1 MRKIL
6 PILLLSVTSM
16 AWSQYNC
23 DAFKMLGDTCKYEA
37 CKYIEKSKKYFQLR
51 KEYHD
56 KYNEALEICPEYHP
70 AYKAKS
76 TAYLK
81 TGDFI
86 TWKKLMDKAVELSP
100 LDNLDYRGWC
110 RFQFFRDYKGAIK
123 DIERLQ
129 ASVGVNAGFGQNGM
143 YHLNVARALC
153 YKMLGERKRAI
164 QIMEDHL
171 KNEYMTGLY
180 LQYHLG
186 ILYYEEGQFEQA
198 LVAFQKQTQEYDFAE
213 NEYYKSL
220 VYKSINQ
227 PEKQKQAIRKSLNTY
242 KDAVFMNDVY
252 AHQVDKIYLI
262 EVEEEYQK
270 VFKK

>member
-1 MRKIL
+1 MRK
-6 PILLLSVTSM
+6 LLIIIFLSASSFS
-16 AWSQYNC
+16 WSQYNC
-23 DAFKMLGDTCKYEA
+23 EAFKMVGDDCKYEA
-37 CKYIEKSKKYFQLR
+37 CKYIEKAKKYFQLR

-56 KYNEALEICPEYHP
+56 KYNRALEICPDYHP

-81 TGDFI
+81 TGDFL

-110 RFQFFRDYKGAIK
+110 RFQFFRDYKGAIE

-129 ASVGVNAGFGQNGM
+129 ETVGVNAGFGQNGM

-153 YKMLGERKRAI
+153 YKMLGERTKAI
-164 QIMEDHL
+164 QILEDHL
-171 KNEYMTGLY
+171 QNDFMTGLY
-180 LQYHLG
+180 IHYHLG
-186 ILYYEEGQFEQA
+186 ILYYEEGQFEEA
-198 LVAFQKQTQEYDFAE
+198 LKTFQLQTKEYDFAE

-220 VYKSINQ
+220 VYQALNQ
-227 PEKQKQAIRKSLNTY
+227 PKEQRQALKKSLETY
-242 KDAVFMNDVY
+242 KEGVFMNDVY
-252 AHQVDKIYLI
+252 SHQVDKIYLI
-262 EVEEEYQK
+262 EVEDEYAK

>member
-1 MRKIL
+1 MRK
-6 PILLLSVTSM
+6 LLIIAFFFTSTI
-16 AWSQYNC
+16 AFSQYNC
-23 DAFKMLGDTCKYEA
+23 EAFKMMGDDCKYKA

-51 KEYHD
+51 KQYHD
-56 KYNEALEICPEYHP
+56 KYNRALEICPDYHP

-86 TWKKLMDKAVELSP
+86 TWKRLMDKAVELSP

-129 ASVGVNAGFGQNGM
+129 ELVGDDVGFGQNGM
-143 YHLNVARALC
+143 YHLNTTLALC
-153 YKMLGERKRAI
+153 YKMLGERAKAI
-164 QIMEDHL
+164 QILEDHL
-171 KNEYMTGLY
+171 KNDGSTGLY

-186 ILYYEEGQFEQA
+186 ILYYEEGMFNKA
-198 LVAFQKQTQEYDFAE
+198 IAAFHQQTKEYDFAE

-220 VYKSINQ
+220 VYKKLQQSDEQ
-227 PEKQKQAIRKSLNTY
+227 RTAIKKSLENY
-242 KDAVFMNDVY
+242 KKGIFMYDVY
-252 AHQVDKIYLI
+252 THQVDKIYLI
-262 EVEEEYQK
+262 EVEEEYEQ
-270 VFKK
+270 VIGE